1 MRIAIEVSPQL
12 EGKRGIGLYVE
23 NLLRSLSAI
32 DRENEYVVFT
42 WFYRDYRAKLASLRI
57 PEAPNFS
64 TLAYRLPDSLV
75 MATEWN
81 LRIPVISALLKGR
94 DIDVYH
100 SPGPRLPYLSRCR
113 TVVTIHDLICE
124 KFPAWVNTRFLD
136 ESRRAARTADGLIA
150 DSASTRN
157 DLVELYG
164 IAPQKVDVIHLGVDV
179 KTFRP
184 VPRREALAAAAAYR
198 LPEKFILDVGP
209 FEPRRNTET
218 LLRAYA
224 LAKPDIAPH
233 KLVLVGRPSAGLTE
247 LAAGLGIARDVT
259 FISGLSPEEMAAVY
273 SLSSVFAHLSLYEG
287 FGLSLLEAMACG
299 SAPLISDVSSLP
311 EIGGEACLKV
321 EDPKNAEECAAAL
334 KRLVLDRA
342 LADELGALGRARA
355 GLFSWEDTARKTLE
369 CYRRALAA

>member
-23 NLLRSLSAI
+23 NLLRGLSAI
-32 DRENEYVVFT
+32 DRENEYVILT
-42 WFYRDYRAKLASLRI
+42 WFYRDYRAKLDSLNI
-57 PEAPNFS
+57 PDAPNFS
-64 TLAYRLPDSLV
+64 AAAYRLPDSLV
-75 MATEWN
+75 TAAEWN

-94 DIDVYH
+94 NIDVYH
-100 SPGPRLPYLSRCR
+100 SPGPRLPRLRGCR
-113 TVVTIHDLICE
+113 TVATIHDLIYE
-124 KFPAWVNTRFLD
+124 KFPAWVDTRFL
-136 ESRRAARTADGLIA
+136 EENRCAARTADGLIA

-157 DLVELYG
+157 DLVDLYG
-164 IAPQKVDVIHLGVDV
+164 IAPGKVDVIHLGVDGA
-179 KTFRP
+179 TFRP
-184 VPRREALAAAAAYR
+184 VPRAEALAAAAAYR

-224 LAKPDIAPH
+224 LAKPAIAPH
-233 KLVLVGRPSAGLTE
+233 KLVLIGRPSAAITE
-247 LAAGLGIARDVT
+247 LTAGLGIDRDVIY
-259 FISGLSPEEMAAVY
+259 ISGLSTGEMAAVY

-299 SAPLISDVSSLP
+299 RPSLISDVSSLP

-321 EDPKNAEECAAAL
+321 KDPKNAEECAAAL

-342 LADELGALGRARA
+342 LADQLGALGRARA
-355 GLFSWEDTARKTLE
+355 GLFSWEATARKTLE
-369 CYRRALAA
+369 CYRRTMAA